1 MCLLFQAFLIT
12 SLNTI
17 FFSAILAPATGGLF
31 GAPTPGES
39 FHWQIDTTIFSK
51 ILTIYFV
58 SFVAP
63 AAGGLF
69 GAPAAPAPAFGGSLF
84 GAPGKIKYPHVTF
97 LSIENTTKFSFLTLD
112 YHTAVP
118 TTPAAGGGLFGSTAT
133 PAPAAGG
140 LFGAPGK
147 FNLVAF

>member
-58 SFVAP
+58 SYVAP

-84 GAPGKIKYPHVTF
+84 GAPGKIKYPHVTL
-97 LSIENTTKFSFLTLD
+97 LSMENTTKFSFSDT
-112 YHTAVP
+112 
-118 TTPAAGGGLFGSTAT
+118 GLSYSRPYNSCCRWWSFWKYS
-133 PAPAAGG
+133 
-140 LFGAPGK
+140 
-147 FNLVAF
+147 NSCSSCWRSIWCSW